1 MLNGMS
7 AFCELALLKSCLAIS

>member
-7 AFCELALLKSCLAIS
+7 AFCELVLLKSCLAIS